1 MLLVLPRV
9 AVVGHDD
16 RDPLGRGALECVD
29 HEQVL
34 HDPLVDRSGMALQ
47 DEGVRATHRLLV
59 AHVHL
64 AVGELVRRG
73 RHQVRPELIGHLFGE
88 LTIGPSREDHQGLLG
103 RALQAVHAVGFPSG
117 TMTTSSGTI
126 GESSQAAAAAAA
138 SAATAASA
146 EEVPARLSCTQPN
159 RLRWGATLTASA
171 PGGTSWRTTV
181 PAPV

>member
-16 RDPLGRGALECVD
+16 SDPLGRGALERVD

-34 HDPLVDRSGMALQ
+34 HDPLIDRSGMALQ
-47 DEGVRATHRLLV
+47 DEGVRAAHRLLV
-59 AHVHL
+59 AHIHL
-64 AVGELVRRG
+64 AVGELVRRR
-73 RHQVRPELIGHLFGE
+73 RHQVRPELIGPLFGE
-88 LTIGPSREDHQGLLG
+88 LAVGPTGEDHQVLLG
-103 RALQAVHAVGFPSG
+103 RALEAVHAVGFPSG
-117 TMTTSSGTI
+117 TMTKSSGTI
-126 GESSQAAAAAAA
+126 GESSQAAA

-146 EEVPARLSCTQPN
+146 EAVPARLSCTQPN
-159 RLRWGATLTASA
+159 RLRWGATLMASA